1 MELMS
6 GHSKWSTIK
15 RKKGANDAKRG
26 KLFAKLIRGIEVAGK
41 NGGADPNNNASLY
54 QAISKAKSNSVPNSN
69 IENALKRIS
78 GDSSIGIFDE
88 ITYEGYGPNGVAV
101 LVECL
106 TDNRNR
112 TSSDVKATFNKFGG
126 STGSPGSVN
135 YMFSRKA
142 IFQFDE
148 YKEEVIDIAI
158 DNNCIDIQETENG
171 VTFEFKASEFQK
183 IDKIFRTSDFNL
195 VNSEV
200 AYLPSTSINLDLS
213 SFNQLSKLIEALED
227 LDDVQNVY
235 ANFDIDNKLLDEA
248 ITQ

>member
-1 MELMS
+1 MS

-112 TSSDVKATFNKFGG
+112 TSSDIKATFNKFGG

-158 DNNCIDIQETENG
+158 DNNFKLSIPPPALCTDNG
-171 VTFEFKASEFQK
+171 VMIAWAGIEHRLLGHKTDYSFDVKARWPLGENCYEF
-183 IDKIFRTSDFNL
+183 
-195 VNSEV
+195 
-200 AYLPSTSINLDLS
+200 
-213 SFNQLSKLIEALED
+213 
-227 LDDVQNVY
+227 
-235 ANFDIDNKLLDEA
+235 
-248 ITQ
+248 